1 MTRKPRRGRG
11 GDRRLHLAHNAD
23 APEPAGALV
32 SDPATQHLA
41 LEVRSRLRGDDP
53 LDLLA
58 YVSTLVVAA
67 ERAPAGV
74 DRSPE
79 VDLRLLV
86 DTFVAVDIA
95 ETTALLSVLGHLT
108 RDDDLRVLARRALM
122 SRRQPMPPWLRD
134 LDETEVTDAAVMT
147 EIAGDGFDVVL
158 GIRWPGGGLASFLV
172 YVDSLH
178 GVVVKDAFPTAE
190 PFHDVVERLRELSQG
205 IDRVQL
211 EPLGLAEARAIVE
224 GATDRGEASD
234 HPFESDTWPSARP
247 MLRWL
252 LDQMPLTHPGDDAGG
267 FGQRL
272 LTQANDQ
279 SRAASVVE
287 GFVGSAHAARIRFD
301 GESAGD
307 ARCLG
312 LIAGFAVSTGEQELA
327 GWTPA
332 RLRVLFGHWLP
343 SQFLFDDGVAR
354 RLPHVLRA
362 FVEWSM
368 SGDDLGPAL
377 RRETLAAVDRE
388 GADFVRQ
395 ATSREATDL
404 IAALRAYGRT
414 TDLSGVCDIAIVS
427 DEPDEPDEPHELD
440 EPHEP
445 EQPDEPEDLD
455 HWDYTEFV
463 LDACSERVG
472 GRTALL
478 ALDDAPLPDEGFRW
492 TGLPDDIR
500 PRVEAVLALTDGF
513 TTGHFDVEL
522 RTVCRRLLAAT
533 ATADPELFRRKG
545 RADTA
550 AAALCWIAAKANN
563 LLSTPGGMAA
573 GELAERFGLKG
584 SPSQRARVFLAVLD
598 VPRFAATSSLGR
610 PELLTSR
617 TRASLIRRRD
627 LALHDAD

>member
-1 MTRKPRRGRG
+1 MTKKPRRGRG

-23 APEPAGALV
+23 APEPAGALA

-67 ERAPAGV
+67 ERAPTDA
-74 DRSPE
+74 DHSTE

-134 LDETEVTDAAVMT
+134 LDETDVTDAAVMT
-147 EIAGDGFDVVL
+147 EIAGDGFDIVL

-190 PFHDVVERLRELSQG
+190 PFPDVVERLRELSEG
-205 IDRVQL
+205 IDLVQL
-211 EPLGLAEARAIVE
+211 EPLGLGEARAIVE
-224 GATDRGEASD
+224 GATDRGEASAD
-234 HPFESDTWPSARP
+234 PFESDTWPSARP

-252 LDQMPLTHPGDDAGG
+252 LDRMPLRNPGDDAGG
-267 FGQRL
+267 FGQHL
-272 LTQANDQ
+272 LTQANDH

-301 GESAGD
+301 EESAGD
-307 ARCLG
+307 SHCLG
-312 LIAGFAVSTGEQELA
+312 LIAGFAVSTGERELA

-332 RLRVLFGHWLP
+332 RLRMLFGHWLP
-343 SQFLFDDGVAR
+343 SRFLFDAGVAR
-354 RLPHVLRA
+354 RLPQVLRA

-377 RRETLAAVDRE
+377 RRATLAAVDRE
-388 GADFVRQ
+388 GADFVRH
-395 ATSREATDL
+395 ATSPEATDL
-404 IAALRAYGRT
+404 IAALRAYERT
-414 TDLSGVCDIAIVS
+414 TDLSGVGDIEIVS
-427 DEPDEPDEPHELD
+427 DTPDAPDDPADH
-440 EPHEP
+440 P
-445 EQPDEPEDLD
+445 D

-478 ALDDAPLPDEGFRW
+478 DLDDDPLPDEDFRW
-492 TGLPDDIR
+492 ADLPDGIR
-500 PRVEAVLALTDGF
+500 PRVEAVLALTDDF
-513 TTGHFDVEL
+513 TIGHFDVEL
-522 RTVCRRLLAAT
+522 RTVCRRVLAIT
-533 ATADPELFRRKG
+533 AAADPEIFRRKG

-584 SPSQRARVFLAVLD
+584 SPSQRAQVFLAALD
-598 VPRFAATSSLGR
+598 APRFGATSSLGR
-610 PELLTSR
+610 PDLLTSR

-627 LALHDAD
+627 LALNDALHDTLHDAD